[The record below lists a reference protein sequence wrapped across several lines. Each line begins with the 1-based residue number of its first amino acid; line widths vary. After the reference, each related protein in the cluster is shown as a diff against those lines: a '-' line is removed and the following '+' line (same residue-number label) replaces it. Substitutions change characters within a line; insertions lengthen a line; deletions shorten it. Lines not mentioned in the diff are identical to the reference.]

1 MFVEDKTRKCIDVKK
16 EQILTLLN
24 STIRAHVAI
33 PGRPTEPA
41 DAYVC
46 TFKLPGNLYETLVF
60 FHLTNSHEGV
70 VYHWDEGPQPKES
83 AKNVEKEALR
93 FLEAMGFQIDSLHFR
108 KKSPDEQQKLYDT
121 LPCFKADLSYLREP
135 KDEGSE
141 LETLVMEEEGL
152 EEEAI
157 EEISVENVDEVSD
170 GEGVESVE
178 VEAVPEESVAET
190 AVAEEE
196 SVAVE
201 AVEEEPAQEAEAVQ
215 EVGAETLEVG
225 EETFEEAFGEA
236 IQEEE
241 PSVEAQEIAVEEER
255 AVEEVAP
262 SVKVEVHEGAETAV
276 AEEPSYE
283 ESTAEEAFL
292 AETSLEAEVEAVA
305 EVGYS
310 SEAEE
315 VSVQVEEE
323 AVSAQPQES
332 VEAIPIQ
339 PPTASVKKI
348 SAPVK
353 EVVTDE
359 SLEPLARFLASM

>member
-108 KKSPDEQQKLYDT
+108 KKSPEEQQKLYDT
-121 LPCFKADLSYLREP
+121 LPCFKPDLSYLREP
-135 KDEGSE
+135 KEEGSE
-141 LETLVMEEEGL
+141 LETLVMDDEEL

-157 EEISVENVDEVSD
+157 EEISVESVEEVSEED
-170 GEGVESVE
+170 VSEGAVE
-178 VEAVPEESVAET
+178 VETASQEMIAET
-190 AVAEEE
+190 VEAEEE
-196 SVAVE
+196 SVSVE
-201 AVEEEPAQEAEAVQ
+201 AVEEKPAQDGEEVQ
-215 EVGAETLEVG
+215 EVLAETLEVG
-225 EETFEEAFGEA
+225 EETFEEAFEEA
-236 IQEEE
+236 VQEEE
-241 PSVEAQEIAVEEER
+241 SAEESQTVRVEE
-255 AVEEVAP
+255 AIEEVAP
-262 SVKVEVHEGAETAV
+262 SRELEIREGVETAGIG
-276 AEEPSYE
+276 EPSYE
-283 ESTAEEAFL
+283 ESLQKEAPVAEA
-292 AETSLEAEVEAVA
+292 SLEAEAEAGA
-305 EVGYS
+305 GVGYS
-310 SEAEE
+310 GGMED
-315 VSVQVEEE
+315 VSVQVEEDGVFAKAPTSVE
-323 AVSAQPQES
+323 AVS
-332 VEAIPIQ
+332 IQ
-339 PPTASVKKI
+339 PLRALVNEI
-348 SAPVK
+348 SSSVK
-353 EVVTDE
+353 EVTTDE

>member
-1 MFVEDKTRKCIDVKK
+1 MFVEDKARKCIDVKK

-108 KKSPDEQQKLYDT
+108 KKSPEEQQKLYDT
-121 LPCFKADLSYLREP
+121 LPCFKPDLSYLREP

-157 EEISVENVDEVSD
+157 EEISVESVEEVSEA
-170 GEGVESVE
+170 GGAEAVEVESVFA
-178 VEAVPEESVAET
+178 EAVAET
-190 AVAEEE
+190 AEAEEE
-196 SVAVE
+196 SVSVE

-215 EVGAETLEVG
+215 EVDAETLEVG
-225 EETFEEAFGEA
+225 EETFEEAFEEA
-236 IQEEE
+236 VQQEE
-241 PSVEAQEIAVEEER
+241 PSLEAQEVAVEEG
-255 AVEEVAP
+255 AVEEATP
-262 SVKVEVHEGAETAV
+262 SVELEVSEGTKTAV

-283 ESTAEEAFL
+283 ETIAEEAPV
-292 AETSLEAEVEAVA
+292 AETSLEAEAEAVA
-305 EVGYS
+305 EVGDS
-310 SEAEE
+310 TEAEE
-315 VSVQVEEE
+315 ASVQVEEE
-323 AVSAQPQES
+323 TVSAQTQES
-332 VEAIPIQ
+332 VEAVSIQ
-339 PPTASVKKI
+339 PPTVSVKKI

-353 EVVTDE
+353 EVTTDR